1 MNVIDIISNMYK
13 NELAEANHK
22 KIIALAQ
29 CNVYE
34 QRIKQLEKQLKE
46 IQIKEIQ
53 KTGLLSSA
61 QIQYKNATTVPY
73 KK

>member
-29 CNVYE
+29 CNVHE

-46 IQIKEIQ
+46 KEEQ
-53 KTGLLSSA
+53 L
-61 QIQYKNATTVPY
+61 TTLQQPPEA
-73 KK
+73 

>member
-1 MNVIDIISNMYK
+1 MNIIDIISNMYK

-29 CNVYE
+29 CNTYE

-46 IQIKEIQ
+46 KEEQ
-53 KTGLLSSA
+53 L
-61 QIQYKNATTVPY
+61 ATLQQPPET
-73 KK
+73 

>member
-13 NELAEANHK
+13 KELAEANHK

-29 CNVYE
+29 CNIYE

-46 IQIKEIQ
+46 KEEQ
-53 KTGLLSSA
+53 L
-61 QIQYKNATTVPY
+61 ATLREPPE
-73 KK
+73 K